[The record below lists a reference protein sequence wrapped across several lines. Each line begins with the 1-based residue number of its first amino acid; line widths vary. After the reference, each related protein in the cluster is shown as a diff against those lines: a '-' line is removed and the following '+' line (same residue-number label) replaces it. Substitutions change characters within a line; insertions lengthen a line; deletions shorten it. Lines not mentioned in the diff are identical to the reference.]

1 MGGTTPMKC
10 LKYQSILPKNAK
22 SHGVCDR
29 SFSVKRKYVPYVQ
42 MSFHDFRFYL
52 RCGSPL
58 AEASLSPAVN
68 PVTCIQTSCANSRFQ
83 SIHFLRE
90 GSRLKISSTYDAI
103 LNRNIAVKGCCTAMY
118 QGGKNVA
125 KMEKS

>member
-1 MGGTTPMKC
+1 MKC

-52 RCGSPL
+52 LCDFTFT
-58 AEASLSPAVN
+58 EASLSPAVN
-68 PVTCIQTSCANSRFQ
+68 PVTCIQTSFVNSRFQ
-83 SIHFLRE
+83 NVQFLRE

-103 LNRNIAVKGCCTAMY
+103 LNRNIAVKGCFTAMC

>member
-1 MGGTTPMKC
+1 MKC
-10 LKYQSILPKNAK
+10 LKYQCVPPGNAK
-22 SHGVCDR
+22 SYGVCDQ
-29 SFSVKRKYVPYVQ
+29 SFSVKGKYVPYVK

-52 RCGSPL
+52 QCGSPL

-68 PVTCIQTSCANSRFQ
+68 PVTCIQTSFVNSRFQ
-83 SIHFLRE
+83 NVQFLRE

-103 LNRNIAVKGCCTAMY
+103 LNRNIAVKGCFTAMC